1 MNNDMI
7 DEILKNHTLIREKST
22 GITRP
27 IVYDIGDGI
36 DIYVKQNYNN
46 IVLWAF
52 DNKEDKFIDIKNS
65 VFSKL
70 ITKLEVIAKKVIVE
84 AFVYYIELDLNKMKI
99 STQNELSLN
108 NNKSRGKVIGYCRN
122 GGLGYLEENMID
134 FQEKTILKEYKN
146 AIIYKENFTGRVLD
160 RPVINEVLKELEAGD
175 TLVITKLDR
184 LILNVKDG
192 ITILD
197 QLFNKNII
205 VHVLNVGILE
215 NSRMGRFFIQTMLA
229 TVEME
234 STMLREKIKAGKNV
248 AKQKP
253 DFKEGR
259 PKLFTEEEIE
269 KALSMLLV
277 NGGKFSYD
285 KVAEITKISK
295 STLIRENKKRK

>member
-1 MNNDMI
+1 MNDII
-7 DEILKNHTLIREKST
+7 DEILKNHTLIRERNT

-27 IVYDIGDGI
+27 IVYDVGDGI
-36 DIYVKQNYNN
+36 DVYIKQNYNN
-46 IVLWAF
+46 IVLWVF
-52 DNKEDKFIDIKNS
+52 DNKEDKFIDIENS
-65 VFSKL
+65 ILNKL
-70 ITKLEVIAKKVIVE
+70 ISELRKIAINITVD
-84 AFVYYIELDLNKMKI
+84 AFVYYVELDLSKMKI
-99 STQNELSLN
+99 SVQDELNLDR
-108 NNKSRGKVIGYCRN
+108 KSKRKIIGYCRN
-122 GGLGYLEENMID
+122 GGLGYLEENLIE
-134 FQEKTILKEYKN
+134 FQEKVILNEYKD
-146 AIIYKENFTGRVLD
+146 AIIYRENFTGRVLD
-160 RPVINEVLKELEAGD
+160 RPVINEVLKDLESGD
-175 TLVITKLDR
+175 ILVITKLDR
-184 LILNVKDG
+184 LVLNVKDG

-197 QLFNKNII
+197 KLFNRNII

-234 STMLREKIKAGKNV
+234 STMLREKIKAGKIV